1 MQLIAEKSLN
11 CSLISLPQE
20 NKKLPICGPL
30 EGLALMYIL
39 REQGALVTIN
49 QTMLH
54 KFVSTI
60 TKHCPEEC
68 ESQFFEPEVTAD
80 AVIDDNTAQLFGAF
94 RYVYRYISFIMYVY
108 ITLKQNVSVIVLLA
122 AAVLLQKNRNRIFSN
137 FVEYV
142 FEYEFFFF
150 SI

>member
-1 MQLIAEKSLN
+1 
-11 CSLISLPQE
+11 
-20 NKKLPICGPL
+20 
-30 EGLALMYIL
+30 MYIL

-94 RYVYRYISFIMYVY
+94 RYVYI
-108 ITLKQNVSVIVLLA
+108 SVIVLLA
-122 AAVLLQKNRNRIFSN
+122 AAVLLQKNRNRIFPILVN
-137 FVEYV
+137 
-142 FEYEFFFF
+142 
-150 SI
+150 I

>member
-1 MQLIAEKSLN
+1 
-11 CSLISLPQE
+11 
-20 NKKLPICGPL
+20 
-30 EGLALMYIL
+30 MYIL

-94 RYVYRYISFIMYVY
+94 RYVYISFIMYVY

-122 AAVLLQKNRNRIFSN
+122 AAVLLQKNRRFG
-137 FVEYV
+137 VR
-142 FEYEFFFF
+142 
-150 SI
+150 

>member
-1 MQLIAEKSLN
+1 
-11 CSLISLPQE
+11 
-20 NKKLPICGPL
+20 
-30 EGLALMYIL
+30 MYIL

-94 RYVYRYISFIMYVY
+94 RYVYIYHSLCMYILHFKTKRLRDSTF
-108 ITLKQNVSVIVLLA
+108 S
-122 AAVLLQKNRNRIFSN
+122 RSN
-137 FVEYV
+137 FAAEK
-142 FEYEFFFF
+142 
-150 SI
+150 

>member
-1 MQLIAEKSLN
+1 
-11 CSLISLPQE
+11 
-20 NKKLPICGPL
+20 
-30 EGLALMYIL
+30 MYIL

-94 RYVYRYISFIMYVY
+94 RYVLIYIIHYVCIY
-108 ITLKQNVSVIVLLA
+108 YFKTKRLRDRQY
-122 AAVLLQKNRNRIFSN
+122 F
-137 FVEYV
+137 
-142 FEYEFFFF
+142 
-150 SI
+150 